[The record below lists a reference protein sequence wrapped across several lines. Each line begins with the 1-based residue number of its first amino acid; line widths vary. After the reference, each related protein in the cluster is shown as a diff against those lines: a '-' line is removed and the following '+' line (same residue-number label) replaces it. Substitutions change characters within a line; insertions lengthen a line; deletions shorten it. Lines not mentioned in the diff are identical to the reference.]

1 MNEEPFFIP
10 AWATSALGA
19 KQAREVADVAQELQ
33 LLRVFFQSWEKLHAI
48 QNKPENKHKME
59 VAAQTLV
66 DAADAIRMARGTV
79 IEGSASAG

>member
-10 AWATSALGA
+10 AWATNALGQ

-33 LLRVFFQSWEKLHAI
+33 LLRAFFQSWEKLHAI

-59 VAAQTLV
+59 QAAQTLV

-79 IEGSASAG
+79 IEGNANG